1 MNINVNEIIN
11 EVLYRYNFLGSVF
24 ASIEIVEDYNCYE
37 YHGNPSAS
45 ASKTKISYHPDFLS
59 SLDRE
64 EQITL
69 FAHEACHILLKHH
82 QRSKGKNPRIWNEA
96 ADAVINANLKRDH
109 FKPIEGMVDRPD
121 AMGYSAERYYQKLL
135 KEQEEQNKNQSQ
147 NSENNNQEKNEK
159 NQNPS
164 SQDNNEQ
171 SNQNSQSN
179 YSNSTQ
185 QSEDY
190 KKYDVGHDTHSNWYT
205 DEYDLEESEKENENN
220 KETPEQKSSE
230 TEEIDDA
237 EVFSKNRKQQK
248 ERLENLRKNLVKSML
263 EAGKNTNSEN
273 LVFDYVGE
281 KTNFIKWQSLLL
293 DSTKIEEDWSF
304 QNATIEYGVVTP
316 HLEEQPQPE
325 TEILIDTSGS
335 VNNNL
340 VRNFL
345 RECKSL
351 LHTSKIRVGCF
362 DTKFYG
368 FQEIR
373 SEEDI
378 DNFII
383 TGRGGTDFNAAVEAF
398 TGRAENKIIFTD
410 GCANMPHKKINVIW
424 IVYGN
429 QKINPEGGKVIYI
442 PEDQLQKLNIVTEEK
457 QRRR

>member
-1 MNINVNEIIN
+1 MSINVDEIVN
-11 EVLYRYNFLGSVF
+11 EVLYRYSFLGSTF

-45 ASKTKISYHPDFLS
+45 ASRNKISFHPDFLS
-59 SLDRE
+59 NLDRE
-64 EQITL
+64 EQITV
-69 FAHEACHILLKHH
+69 FAHEGSHILYKHH
-82 QRSKGKNPRIWNEA
+82 ERAKGKDPKIWNEA
-96 ADAVINANLKRDH
+96 TDAVLNANLKRDH
-109 FKPIEGMVDRPD
+109 FKLIKGMIDRPD

-135 KEQEEQNKNQSQ
+135 KEREEQKQSHSQ
-147 NSENNNQEKNEK
+147 NSENNNQEPNEK
-159 NQNPS
+159 
-164 SQDNNEQ
+164 
-171 SNQNSQSN
+171 NQNSQSN
-179 YSNSTQ
+179 DSNSTQ
-185 QSEDY
+185 KPEDY

-205 DEYDLEESEKENENN
+205 NEKKIEESNQTKSENNDNENQN
-220 KETPEQKSSE
+220 KNNQQSQAQEEESGNV
-230 TEEIDDA
+230 EEIDEVA
-237 EVFSKNRKQQK
+237 VFSKNRRQQK
-248 ERLENLRKNLVKSML
+248 ERLENLRKNLVKRML
-263 EAGKNTNSEN
+263 EAGKGTNSEN
-273 LVFDYVGE
+273 ISFGSVGE
-281 KTNFIKWQSLLL
+281 KTNLIKWQKLLL
-293 DSTKIEEDWSF
+293 DTTKIEEDWSF

-335 VNNNL
+335 VSNNL

-373 SEEDI
+373 NEEDI
-378 DNFII
+378 DNFVI
-383 TGRGGTDFNAAVEAF
+383 TGRGGTDFNVAVDAF

-410 GCANMPHKKINVIW
+410 GIADMPNKKINAIW

-429 QKINPEGGKVIYI
+429 REINPEGGKVIKI
-442 PEDQLQKLNIVTEEK
+442 SEEQLQELSIVVEEK